1 MTAPG
6 AWPPESGREGRAWSL
21 RAVLLTGL
29 LLFSAL
35 PVASVCWLLYRSN
48 LQSVQILSDK
58 VVGDLARRVQSS
70 TEDHVSQA
78 HTVLNGLAEEV
89 ASDVGVA
96 RARQFMQKPE
106 LFEQTAF
113 AMTRMTPS
121 VPHLYLATYRG
132 EYVGV
137 ETLAQDSGSLMRV
150 STQRQVG
157 EGLAYFLA
165 DSPGDRSTML
175 PGEAQRYEPRDRAWY
190 QAAMAQKGRIFTP
203 VQASATHNQLL
214 LTLAQPVYGAY
225 GSALGVF
232 AVDLHLK
239 RLDRLLQSM
248 PISAHGAAF
257 VVDEQ
262 GFLVASST
270 SDPLFHSVDG
280 QLVRSRPMQS
290 RHEIIRSAYAEAEP
304 SIGKTQRS
312 SVQRVAFLR
321 RVAMGDD
328 TLMVSLQPF
337 GEKVG
342 LRWSLVVVAPESDFT
357 VTTQA
362 ALRQNWAVMAVALLL
377 GAVLTTAL
385 ACCLSRRF
393 KRLRTAAAQMAC
405 AQAPEPAQNTRIE
418 EVRQL
423 SRALHGS
430 AEKLVRNRAAI
441 EAQKLALQG
450 TNETLEARL
459 ASRTTELLAS
469 REEALVAA
477 RAKDAFLATMSH
489 EIRTPLNG
497 VLGMATLL
505 ADTPLDAAQRD
516 YVQTMRISSDRLLGV
531 INDILDFSRIESGQL
546 SLEDAALDLPATL
559 DEACH
564 AGALAAREKGLAL
577 RVDRGDDL
585 PAWVRGDAARL
596 RQVLLHFVSNAV
608 KFTEHG
614 TVVVS
619 ARVLEDFTP
628 QQGALIEFRV
638 LDTGIGIAQD
648 QQSALFQP
656 FTQVDASTTRQYGGT
671 GLGLA
676 ICKRLAGLMGGSIGL
691 ESTLGA
697 GSSFWFTARLGQADA
712 PQAAT
717 LPSPQPPGW
726 LDQQAAVGRQR
737 ILVVDDNAINLKV
750 ALAMLAKLGYEAATC
765 INGREAVDLV
775 AASLRTDTGET
786 PRQYAAILMD
796 VNMPVMD
803 GFAASRQILARH
815 GDAAPPIVALTA
827 SALDEDRLRCREAGM
842 QGFLAKPLRMDELLE
857 AMTRC
862 ARKSGA
868 APAIEETAFTGPSPA
883 PFIRAD
889 TKQENGAAP
898 ELMDWSRLEQ
908 FHAFDDE
915 ERSMTREV
923 IALFTG
929 EAPKRIDDMRAALQ
943 AVDGKA
949 LSWAAH
955 ALMGAASN
963 VGARVLSDACAALEQ
978 SCRLHPWPEDAA
990 QQVAAMSELS
1000 DKTCQALQAWAI
1012 QAA

>member
-1 MTAPG
+1 MTSPG
-6 AWPPESGREGRAWSL
+6 AWPPEPEREGRAWSL

-35 PVASVCWLLYRSN
+35 PAASVCWLLYTSKQ
-48 LQSVQILSDK
+48 QSVQILSDR

-70 TEDHVSQA
+70 TEEHVAQA

-96 RARQFMQKPE
+96 RARQLMQKPE

-113 AMTRMTPS
+113 AMTRMTQS

-150 STQRQVG
+150 GAQRQVG

-165 DSPGDRSTML
+165 DTPGDRRTML
-175 PGEAQRYEPRDRAWY
+175 PGEAHRYEPRERDWYRA
-190 QAAMAQKGRIFTP
+190 AIAQKGRIFTP
-203 VQASATHNQLL
+203 VQASAAHNQLL

-225 GSALGVF
+225 GNALGVF

-239 RLDRLLQSM
+239 HLDRLLQTL
-248 PISAHGAAF
+248 PISAHGVAF

-270 SDPLFHSVDG
+270 SDPLFQSVDG
-280 QLVRSRPMQS
+280 QLVRSGPMQS
-290 RHEIIRSAYAEAEP
+290 RHEIVRSAYAEAKP
-304 SIGKTQRS
+304 RIGKTQAS
-312 SVQRVAFLR
+312 GVQRVAFLR
-321 RVAMGDD
+321 RVAMGDG
-328 TLMVSLQPF
+328 TLVVAMQPF

-342 LRWSLVVVAPESDFT
+342 LRWSLVVAAPESDFT
-357 VTTQA
+357 VT
-362 ALRQNWAVMAVALLL
+362 ALRQGWAVMAVALLL
-377 GAVLTTAL
+377 GVVLATGL
-385 ACCLSRRF
+385 AYCLSRRF
-393 KRLRTAAAQMAC
+393 KRLGAGAAQMAC
-405 AQAPEPAQNTRIE
+405 AQVPQLAQM
-418 EVRQL
+418 V
-423 SRALHGS
+423 
-430 AEKLVRNRAAI
+430 
-441 EAQKLALQG
+441 ALQG
-450 TNETLEARL
+450 VNETLQARL
-459 ASRTTELLAS
+459 ASHTTELLVS
-469 REEALVAA
+469 REDALAAA
-477 RAKDAFLATMSH
+477 RAKAAFLATMSH

-516 YVQTMRISSDRLLGV
+516 YVQTMRVSSDQLLGV

-546 SLEDAALDLPATL
+546 SLENEALDLLATL
-559 DEACH
+559 DEACQ
-564 AGALAAREKGLAL
+564 AGAPAAREKGLAL

-585 PAWVRGDAARL
+585 PAWVRGDVTRL
-596 RQVLLHFVSNAV
+596 RQVLRHLVNNAV
-608 KFTEHG
+608 KFTGHG
-614 TVVVS
+614 TVTLS

-638 LDTGIGIAQD
+638 RDTGIGIAQD

-676 ICKRLAGLMGGSIGL
+676 ISKRLAGLMGGSIGL
-691 ESTLGA
+691 ESALGA
-697 GSSFWFTARLGQADA
+697 GSSFWFTARLGQAEM

-717 LPSPQPPGW
+717 LPLPQPPG
-726 LDQQAAVGRQR
+726 LPHEQAAVMRQR

-775 AASLRTDTGET
+775 AASLRTGTGET

-796 VNMPVMD
+796 VNMPEMD
-803 GFAASRQILARH
+803 GFAASRQILALH

-827 SALDEDRLRCREAGM
+827 SALDEDRQRCRDAGM
-842 QGFLAKPLRMDELLE
+842 QGFLAKPLRIDELLD
-857 AMTRC
+857 AMARY
-862 ARKSGA
+862 ARKWGA
-868 APAIEETAFTGPSPA
+868 EPAIEKIAPRVPSPSA
-883 PFIRAD
+883 RAD
-889 TKQENGAAP
+889 TKKGDDAAP
-898 ELMDWSRLEQ
+898 GLMDWSRLEQ

-923 IALFTG
+923 IALFAG
-929 EAPKRIDDMRAALQ
+929 EAPKRIDDMRAALA

-963 VGARVLSDACAALEQ
+963 VGAQALSDACAALEH
-978 SCRLHPWPEDAA
+978 SCRLHLWPEDAV
-990 QQVAAMSELS
+990 QQVAAMSALS
-1000 DKTCQALQAWAI
+1000 DKTCQALQGWLPV
-1012 QAA
+1012 Q